1 MRPSARLVLGAL
13 AMLGVLAAG
22 AAAMDRTGTAATPR
36 FVEATRQAEEFIGYS
51 RTIALTPSQ
60 QELRDRV
67 LGWIPAACCSKFS
80 AKTCC
85 CPCNLAKTVWG
96 LANFLIVR
104 RGANAAALEQGV
116 RSWLVFVNPVGFS
129 GKACDEP
136 GGCTRAFDRNGCG
149 GMDETRVTSKRSP
162 SGGTR

>member
-1 MRPSARLVLGAL
+1 
-13 AMLGVLAAG
+13 MLGVLAAS
-22 AAAMDRTGTAATPR
+22 AAAMDRTVAAATPR
-36 FVEATRQAEEFIGYS
+36 FVDATRQAEEFIGYA
-51 RTIALTPSQ
+51 RTIVLTASQ

-80 AKTCC
+80 ARTCC

-104 RGANAAALEQGV
+104 QGATAAALEQGV
-116 RSWLVFVNPVGFS
+116 RSWLRFVNPRGFS

-136 GGCTRAFDRNGCG
+136 GGCARAFAQDGCG
-149 GMDETRVTSKRSP
+149 GMDETKLIAARP
-162 SGGTR
+162 AAADGGQGLGSSAHSRR